1 MPKFAAPVVLLSL
14 ALSTVG
20 CEMNR
25 PPAQAPEVAWN
36 TYKGRL
42 SEQCG
47 AKHLENLPAE
57 KFTEIGHEYYIDA
70 DTQAQQLIDLDG
82 RKACGGGKVSDECFN
97 TGLVQATIQTGGVT
111 DFVKKVCS
119 KAGSPAS

>member
-1 MPKFAAPVVLLSL
+1 MQKFAAPAVLLSL

-42 SEQCG
+42 AEQCG

-57 KFTEIGHEYYIDA
+57 KFSEIGHDYYVDA
-70 DTQAQQLIDLDG
+70 DTQIQQLIDFDA
-82 RKACGGGKVSDECFN
+82 RKACGKNAVDTSCFN
-97 TGLVQATIQTGGVT
+97 TGLVQATVQAGSTG